1 MYIIAQMAAQSTV
14 MAREAWVKVGSEG
27 PRRGTG
33 RILAMAGSGR
43 DLDPVQGRPPET
55 VASLMRGTNS
65 KYFDELRP
73 TSPFIHTYIRT
84 CCF

>member
-1 MYIIAQMAAQSTV
+1 MYIIAQMAAHSTV

-43 DLDPVQGRPPET
+43 DLDPVPGRPLET
-55 VASLMRGTNS
+55 VASLMRGTS
-65 KYFDELRP
+65 SSCP
-73 TSPFIHTYIRT
+73 ASPYIHTYIRT